1 MKTDKTQSLRDNP
14 HSFFVAVVVA
24 LIIASVLVGVYYVLL
39 KPTQEG
45 YMSIYLF
52 DAQKQAI
59 NYPEGVVYG
68 VNSTF
73 SVYVEV
79 ENNMGNATDC
89 EVLVKVTQNIYPT
102 FPISVIPTE
111 TFTATV
117 QDKETWE
124 NIATITLNQPGD
136 YMVFFELWMRNGTV
150 LQYREFASLSVQVL

>member
-1 MKTDKTQSLRDNP
+1 MKTDKTRSLKDNP
-14 HSFFVAVVVA
+14 KGFVVAVVVA
-24 LIIASVLVGVYYVLL
+24 LLIASILVGVYYVLL

-45 YMSIYLF
+45 YMTIYLL
-52 DAQKQAI
+52 DSQKQAI
-59 NYPEGVVYG
+59 DYPERVVNG

-79 ENNMGNATDC
+79 ENHMGNATDC
-89 EVLVKVTQNIYPT
+89 EVLVKVTQNINPT
-102 FPISVIPTE
+102 PPINVTPTE

-124 NIATITLNQPGD
+124 NTATITLNQPGD
-136 YMVFFELWMRNGTV
+136 YMVFFELWTRNDTV